1 MLLYIVFFSD
11 LVLFS
16 HHALALTCL
25 FVILHGI
32 YRQHPSVL
40 GLNNVNLA
48 HLATVMIEA
57 LVSGVVAEPVATR
70 LAQTLKVC
78 LSRLDVNIST
88 AVWNSVSAEKRK
100 VLQDMNFL

>member
-1 MLLYIVFFSD
+1 MCICNIFFVSFCF
-11 LVLFS
+11 LVLT
-16 HHALALTCL
+16 LLNTLIRCYCL
-25 FVILHGI
+25 RGI
-32 YRQHPSVL
+32 NRQHPSVL

-57 LVSGVVAEPVATR
+57 LVSGIVAEPVATR
-70 LAQTLKVC
+70 LAQTLKAC

>member
-1 MLLYIVFFSD
+1 MVVFTPVLT
-11 LVLFS
+11 LV
-16 HHALALTCL
+16 C
-25 FVILHGI
+25 VICVG
-32 YRQHPSVL
+32 YNRQHPSVL

-57 LVSGVVAEPVATR
+57 LVSGIVAEPVVTR
-70 LAQTLKVC
+70 LAQTLKIC

-88 AVWNSVSAEKRK
+88 AVWNSVSVEKRK